1 MQGYSNA
8 PVRRGNRNG
17 HISLWLIVAALC
29 AILPACGGGGSSSS
43 SSAAPPQIFAT
54 LITFPTGAVPPG
66 FVPAGF
72 DTGAAVEVLDNSG
85 APISNASVSIN
96 GTPLAYSAAN
106 RDYEGNL
113 AVAPGSSV
121 TLNVTVGG
129 TTYTAS
135 ATQFTSYP
143 AISAPSPAAT
153 WASYATNLVTWS
165 DGAPIKDAA
174 YALGVLDS
182 ADPSN
187 QLVWPSGNSLQVVPI
202 STHSFSISP
211 YSLTAGNRLVIVGIA
226 TLVDIPNAAPNSG
239 VVISGFNYVPVS
251 ITNGSTATLLS
262 IAVTPQS
269 PTIANGKTQQFTAT
283 GTYSDNSSLDL
294 TTQVTWTSSDTS
306 KATISAT
313 GLATGMDVGS
323 ATIKATLGSIFASTG
338 VKVVPGFLP
347 GVHYPGFSTSF
358 YVGNTAVGD
367 LNGDGRNDIA
377 VLEAYNSP
385 TRIFIYYQNAG
396 GTLDSP
402 QVITTDLLLKG
413 IAIGDVNNDGLAD
426 LIVSGNSTA
435 ATSGF
440 LGRIA
445 VFRQDNVN
453 HAPGSPQEYVLS
465 TNDVGP
471 LAVADLNGDSLPDV
485 VSAGAGSGSNGV
497 VSLLFQGGGGVLGP
511 EVTYT
516 NVPVVVEGELHVADM
531 NHDGS
536 NDIVLQSGYKQL
548 AVIKQVSPGT
558 FSSTPDFYTVQ
569 TSYWPSFRSFALA
582 DLNGDGWVDVAV
594 ADPGN
599 SGYLNIFVQNASG
612 MLTGPTLMTIS
623 SNTQDEVD
631 IADLDGD
638 GLNDLILLSSG
649 NTVQILYQSA
659 DHSFQGTLTYRL
671 PTQSS
676 GGTFVHQALSVED
689 VTGDGLPDIVSSW
702 SNEGIFVLPRM
713 P

>member
-1 MQGYSNA
+1 VQGYGNA

-17 HISLWLIVAALC
+17 HVSLWLIVAALC

-43 SSAAPPQIFAT
+43 SAGPPQIFAT
-54 LITFPTGAVPPG
+54 LISFPTGAVPPG
-66 FVPAGF
+66 FVSPGF
-72 DTGAAVEVLDNSG
+72 NTGASVEVLDNSG
-85 APISNASVSIN
+85 SGPIPNASVSIN
-96 GTPLAYSAAN
+96 GVALTYSATN
-106 RDYEGNL
+106 QDYEGDI
-113 AVAPGSSV
+113 AVAPGDGIALSV
-121 TLNVTVGG
+121 NVGG

-143 AISAPSPAAT
+143 ALSAPSPAAT
-153 WASYATNLVTWS
+153 WDSYATNLVTWS
-165 DGAPIKDAA
+165 DGAPIKNAA
-174 YALGVLDS
+174 YALGILDS

-187 QLVWPSGNSLQVVPI
+187 LVWPSGNSLQVVPT

-226 TLVDIPNAAPNSG
+226 SLVDVPNAAPHSG
-239 VVISGFNYVPVS
+239 IVISGFNYIP
-251 ITNGSTATLLS
+251 ITVTSGSTATLLS

-269 PTIANGKTQQFTAT
+269 PAIAKGKTQQFTAI
-283 GTYSDNSSLDL
+283 GTYSDNSTRTL

-306 KATISAT
+306 KATISNT

-323 ATIKATLGSIFASTG
+323 TTINATLGSIFGATG
-338 VKVVPGFLP
+338 VRVVPGFLP
-347 GVHYPGFSTSF
+347 GVHYPGFSTNF
-358 YVGNTAVGD
+358 DVGDTAVGD
-367 LNGDGRNDIA
+367 LNGDGRNDVA
-377 VLEAYNSP
+377 VLEQ
-385 TRIFIYYQNAG
+385 RGIHVLIYYQNSQ

-402 QVITTDLLLKG
+402 QVITTDLNVRG

-426 LIVSGNSTA
+426 LIVSGNSTT

-445 VFRQDNVN
+445 VFRQDNVS
-453 HAPGSPQEYVLS
+453 HALGSPQEYVLS
-465 TNDVGP
+465 TNNVGP

-485 VSAGAGSGSNGV
+485 VSAGTGSGSNGV
-497 VSLLFQGGGGVLGP
+497 ISLLFQGGGGVLGP
-511 EVTYT
+511 EATYT
-516 NVPVVVEGELHVADM
+516 SVPFLVDGELHVADM

-536 NDIVLQSGYKQL
+536 NDIVLQSGVLQL

-569 TSYWPSFRSFALA
+569 TSYWPWFRSFALA

-599 SGYLNIFVQNASG
+599 SGYLNIFIQNANG

-623 SNTQDEVD
+623 FNTQDEVHV
-631 IADLDGD
+631 ADLDGD

-649 NTVQILYQSA
+649 NAVQILYQSA
-659 DHSFQGTLTYRL
+659 DHSFQGTLNYGL

-676 GGTFVHQALSVED
+676 GGTFVHQALSVGD